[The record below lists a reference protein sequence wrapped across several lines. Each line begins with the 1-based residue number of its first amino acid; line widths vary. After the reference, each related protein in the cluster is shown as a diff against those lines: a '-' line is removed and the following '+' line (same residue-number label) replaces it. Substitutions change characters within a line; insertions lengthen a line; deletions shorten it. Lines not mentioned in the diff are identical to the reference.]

1 MKRQYFY
8 IIIIFLFI
16 YPAHSAED
24 TRTGASVHRTPAN
37 LSTPGKIVT
46 RFNPGDYAG
55 KYQFK
60 SAGVAVLLDLR
71 LNKQFE
77 YTARLKQN
85 NRERK
90 VTRQGNWNLV
100 QRGNTFYIRLVAW
113 QYKSE
118 FRVIKQGG
126 YISLENMMRQGS
138 VYYPV
143 AR

>member
-1 MKRQYFY
+1 MKRQYLWL
-8 IIIIFLFI
+8 IFLFLFTHLV
-16 YPAHSAED
+16 YSAED
-24 TRTGASVHRTPAN
+24 TRTGASVYRTPAN
-37 LSTPGKIVT
+37 LSTPGKTVPL
-46 RFNPGDYAG
+46 FNPGDYAG

-85 NRERK
+85 NQERK
-90 VTRQGNWNLV
+90 VTRKGNWILV
-100 QRGNTFYIRLVAW
+100 QRGNTFYIRLLAW
-113 QYKSE
+113 QFKSE